1 MPTGVYQRRNLK
13 PHGTLAAYRRHERAG
28 EKPCDACREF
38 YNRQRRENSPVR
50 LAEQALQEL
59 HASMG
64 EGYVRRTYG

>member
-1 MPTGVYQRRNLK
+1 MPTGVYQRKNLK
-13 PHGTLAAYRRHERAG
+13 PCPSLAAYRRHERHG
-28 EKPCDACREF
+28 EKCDVCREF
-38 YNRQRRENSPVR
+38 YNEQRRNNSPAR